1 MLPVIFL
8 TNFVCKICETLRL
21 EIVLIPFYNKSNI
34 LDGGF
39 AMRRFM
45 RTLGRVSFLSR
56 IFSFF
61 LEIGHVVCIFAPL
74 TMLGLSPLLS
84 FLIAAVVFFL
94 DKPAPVIAWL
104 AHLAIWIASIFSAV
118 HCQEPKL
125 LTLYLIC
132 AVAYFIVEILCTGF
146 IVIAGSKQDRR

>member
-1 MLPVIFL
+1 
-8 TNFVCKICETLRL
+8 
-21 EIVLIPFYNKSNI
+21 
-34 LDGGF
+34 
-39 AMRRFM
+39 MRRFM

-61 LEIGHVVCIFAPL
+61 LEIGHVACIFAPL
-74 TMLGLSPLLS
+74 TMLGLSPFLS

-104 AHLAIWIASIFSAV
+104 AHLSIWIASIFSAV

-146 IVIAGSKQDRR
+146 IVISGSKQSTH